1 MSVFALELSGATR
14 RERIEGVG
22 SFVGEDESGQFG
34 LLAGHAR
41 LATVLV
47 FGLARFRVGA
57 QPWQFLALPGG
68 LVYFDGDLLRIAT
81 RRFLYGTDFRSVSA
95 ALEDEILAEERQ
107 IADVRENLQRL
118 EQEMLR
124 RLWEMGRR

>member
-1 MSVFALELSGATR
+1 MSVFALELNGATR

-34 LLAGHAR
+34 LRAGHAR

-57 QPWQFLALPGG
+57 QPWQFLALPSG
-68 LVYFDGDLLRIAT
+68 LAYFEGDVLRIAT
-81 RRFLYGTDFRSVSA
+81 RRFLYGVDFRSVSA

-107 IADVRENLQRL
+107 IADVRESLQRL

>member
-1 MSVFALELSGATR
+1 VSVFVLELNGATR
-14 RERIEGVG
+14 RERIDGVS
-22 SFVGEDESGQFG
+22 SFVGEDDSGQFG

-41 LATVLV
+41 LATVLA

-57 QPWQFLALPGG
+57 QAWQFLALPGG
-68 LVYFDGDLLRIAT
+68 VAYFVDDVLRIAT
-81 RRFLYGTDFRSVSA
+81 RRYLYDQDFRKVSD
-95 ALEDEILAEERQ
+95 ALEDEFLAQERQ
-107 IADVRENLQRL
+107 IATVRENLQRL